1 MIAHVVLLQPKAETT
16 PQEIEQ
22 VLEQVRTLQHSI
34 PGIVDVQAG
43 ANISENH
50 QRYTYGFIMRFVDE
64 AHLQAYAPHPA
75 HLPVSD
81 AIRRV
86 CSHVIDFDLR

>member
-1 MIAHVVLLQPKAETT
+1 MIAHVVLLQPKTETT

-43 ANISENH
+43 ANISKNH
-50 QRYTYGFIMRFVDE
+50 QGYTHGFILLTRRIFRPM
-64 AHLQAYAPHPA
+64 
-75 HLPVSD
+75 LP
-81 AIRRV
+81 IRHI
-86 CSHVIDFDLR
+86 CP

>member
-1 MIAHVVLLQPKAETT
+1 MIAHVVLLQPKTETT

-43 ANISENH
+43 ANISKNH
-50 QRYTYGFIMRFVDE
+50 QGYTHGFIMRFVDE

-75 HLPVSD
+75 HLPVSE
-81 AIRRV
+81 AIRRI
-86 CSHVIDFDLR
+86 CSQVIDFDLR